1 MDSVIQ
7 FSADDVQ
14 EVELPSLPNPYTD
27 WGFTGDDE
35 TARWCLYQASLRN
48 GALEQGND
56 MRLREGQI
64 LCDVRDRVPG
74 FFDQWLQA
82 HWPDESRTTVAR
94 RMALWERRHDLAGL
108 IGGDEV
114 GDFSAP
120 KNRLHTHVAET
131 LALGGAQPEVIEE
144 VRARL
149 DAGQSVTTEQV
160 AALNRQA
167 KARRK
172 GQPVPRQPQPTE
184 ALALSIIRKGELER
198 IREAIALA
206 ERAQLVTAADV
217 MAEQRLRDLGKQRFI
232 PGADAD
238 FHRMK
243 DGSWV
248 RLPHVAITEAAPETS
263 RISEPEPELTPDT
276 PAASEP
282 VVHQAQG
289 DLVSI
294 NRAAEMLGMTY
305 HALTNRLTPSAVEKR
320 GGPFIR
326 DGLAISRD
334 QHGFVRIKPIGC

>member
-1 MDSVIQ
+1 MTVI
-7 FSADDVQ
+7 DV
-14 EVELPSLPNPYTD
+14 
-27 WGFTGDDE
+27 
-35 TARWCLYQASLRN
+35 
-48 GALEQGND
+48 
-56 MRLREGQI
+56 
-64 LCDVRDRVPG
+64 
-74 FFDQWLQA
+74 
-82 HWPDESRTTVAR
+82 
-94 RMALWERRHDLAGL
+94 MALSVD
-108 IGGDEV
+108 
-114 GDFSAP
+114 SAP
-120 KNRLHTHVAET
+120 DLSVGGPDRYDYSRLPEHPRPAAMT
-131 LALGGAQPEVIEE
+131 AQGTVVEGLTSA
-144 VRARL
+144 VRRVL
-149 DAGQSVTTEQV
+149 DAGQALAWAKSELPHGEYLPWVQQACGLKPQHASQLIKAADWAANVGHVQHLDGLADVKTLFILSADTTTEEVREWFMQRC
-160 AALNRQA
+160 AAGDPPT
-167 KARRK
+167 RK
-172 GQPVPRQPQPTE
+172 EVQERKRSAGQPRQPQPTE

-276 PAASEP
+276 PDASEP

-305 HALTNRLTPSAVEKR
+305 HALTNRLTPSAVKKR

>member
-1 MDSVIQ
+1 MTAQGTVVEGLT
-7 FSADDVQ
+7 SA
-14 EVELPSLPNPYTD
+14 
-27 WGFTGDDE
+27 
-35 TARWCLYQASLRN
+35 
-48 GALEQGND
+48 
-56 MRLREGQI
+56 
-64 LCDVRDRVPG
+64 VRRV
-74 FFDQWLQA
+74 
-82 HWPDESRTTVAR
+82 
-94 RMALWERRHDLAGL
+94 
-108 IGGDEV
+108 
-114 GDFSAP
+114 
-120 KNRLHTHVAET
+120 
-131 LALGGAQPEVIEE
+131 
-144 VRARL
+144 L
-149 DAGQSVTTEQV
+149 DAGQALAWAKAELPHGEYLPWVQQACGLKPDHAAKLIKAAEWVSNMGRVPHLDGLTDVRTLFLLSADTTTEEV
-160 AALNRQA
+160 REWFMERCAAGDPPT
-167 KARRK
+167 RK
-172 GQPVPRQPQPTE
+172 EVQERKRSAGQLRQPQPTE

-282 VVHQAQG
+282 VVHHAQG

>member
-1 MDSVIQ
+1 MTVI
-7 FSADDVQ
+7 DV
-14 EVELPSLPNPYTD
+14 
-27 WGFTGDDE
+27 
-35 TARWCLYQASLRN
+35 
-48 GALEQGND
+48 
-56 MRLREGQI
+56 
-64 LCDVRDRVPG
+64 
-74 FFDQWLQA
+74 
-82 HWPDESRTTVAR
+82 
-94 RMALWERRHDLAGL
+94 MALSVD
-108 IGGDEV
+108 
-114 GDFSAP
+114 SAP
-120 KNRLHTHVAET
+120 DLSAGGPDRYDYSRLPEHLRPAAMT
-131 LALGGAQPEVIEE
+131 AQGTVVEGLTSA
-144 VRARL
+144 VRRVL
-149 DAGQSVTTEQV
+149 DAGQALAWAKSELPHGEYLPWVQQACGLKPKY
-160 AALNRQA
+160 AALLVQA
-167 KARRK
+167 AEWMSNVQHAGHLEAITDATTLFLLSANATPDDVREWVIERCRAGDPPTRK
-172 GQPVPRQPQPTE
+172 EVQERKRSAGQPRQPQPTE
-184 ALALSIIRKGELER
+184 ALALSIIRKGDLER

-232 PGADAD
+232 PGTDAD

-243 DGSWV
+243 DGSWI
-248 RLPHVAITEAAPETS
+248 RLPHIAITEAAPETS
-263 RISEPEPELTPDT
+263 RISEPEPELTLDT